1 MANWKGKV
9 MEYDIFKEIKARL
22 SMPDLVQGY
31 GIEINRRGYC
41 LCPFHAEK
49 TPSMHIMEK
58 GYYCFGCGEGGDHI
72 KFVQK
77 LFNLENPLD
86 AAKKINEDFG
96 LGLDPNHKPT
106 KEEFISARKIVTERQ
121 EFEREENIAFNAFSD
136 YFKIL
141 RDYGRIYAPQS
152 ESEILD
158 KRFIEYLHNFERID
172 YTVNRMIELMHNP
185 MNERKEF
192 LKDNEDYLVT
202 VAERLLEIRRDN
214 RQQENEIQTEQTQI
228 SNSSHKESPVHK
240 TIVINAFG
248 GPGAGKTT
256 ACLDIT
262 SMLRKRGFVAE
273 YVPEYAKELVWDKN
287 FEMLDGSEKNQKN
300 ILKEQQKRMDRL
312 MGKVDFIVTDAP
324 LLLNTIY
331 LNSPDK
337 TAYTKEILDRFN
349 KYDNFCFVVE
359 RNTAVFEQEGRIQNL
374 EQSIEKDNDI
384 TKLLKDNN
392 IYFKTYNHESLNKVA
407 ENAIRTHQRITGI
420 KKETPIGERIQS
432 AKAVGDIIG
441 NTPYKAI
448 SDKSYLK
455 YSNAIASQI
464 ADKLQQNNVAFSG
477 RVYSNLTTFTVNKK
491 DLDKLRS
498 IAENL
503 TRSFTDRHRPQLIP
517 SFKQQ
522 KTIQKQM
529 TAAPRQQ
536 SCNKFTL

>member
-1 MANWKGKV
+1 MSLYQKIKSAITVRQVGEMYG
-9 MEYDIFKEIKARL
+9 ME
-22 SMPDLVQGY
+22 PDRHGMV
-31 GIEINRRGYC
+31 C
-41 LCPFHAEK
+41 CPFHSDSD
-49 TPSMHIMEK
+49 PSMK
-58 GYYCFGCGEGGDHI
+58 LNDTYYYCFGCGEGGDHI

-121 EFEREENIAFNAFSD
+121 EFEREETIAYNAFCD
-136 YFKIL
+136 YFRVL
-141 RDYGRIYAPQS
+141 REYGRIYAPQS

-491 DLDKLRS
+491 DLDKLRC
-498 IAENL
+498 IAENV
-503 TRSFTDRHRPQLIP
+503 TRNFTDRNRPQLIP
-517 SFKQQ
+517 SLSQQ
-522 KTIQKQM
+522 KPMQKQM
-529 TAAPRQQ
+529 TAAPLQQ
-536 SCNKFTL
+536 SRSL

>member
-1 MANWKGKV
+1 MTNSRKFICFL
-9 MEYDIFKEIKARL
+9 IFTK
-22 SMPDLVQGY
+22 
-31 GIEINRRGYC
+31 
-41 LCPFHAEK
+41 
-49 TPSMHIMEK
+49 
-58 GYYCFGCGEGGDHI
+58 
-72 KFVQK
+72 
-77 LFNLENPLD
+77 
-86 AAKKINEDFG
+86 DFG

-121 EFEREENIAFNAFSD
+121 EFEREETIAYNAFCD
-136 YFKIL
+136 YFRVL
-141 RDYGRIYAPQS
+141 REYGRIYALQS
-152 ESEILD
+152 E
-158 KRFIEYLHNFERID
+158 
-172 YTVNRMIELMHNP
+172 
-185 MNERKEF
+185 
-192 LKDNEDYLVT
+192 
-202 VAERLLEIRRDN
+202 
-214 RQQENEIQTEQTQI
+214 
-228 SNSSHKESPVHK
+228 
-240 TIVINAFG
+240 
-248 GPGAGKTT
+248 
-256 ACLDIT
+256 
-262 SMLRKRGFVAE
+262 
-273 YVPEYAKELVWDKN
+273 
-287 FEMLDGSEKNQKN
+287 
-300 ILKEQQKRMDRL
+300 RMDKL

-536 SCNKFTL
+536 SRSL

>member
-1 MANWKGKV
+1 M
-9 MEYDIFKEIKARL
+9 
-22 SMPDLVQGY
+22 
-31 GIEINRRGYC
+31 
-41 LCPFHAEK
+41 
-49 TPSMHIMEK
+49 
-58 GYYCFGCGEGGDHI
+58 
-72 KFVQK
+72 
-77 LFNLENPLD
+77 
-86 AAKKINEDFG
+86 
-96 LGLDPNHKPT
+96 
-106 KEEFISARKIVTERQ
+106 TERQ
-121 EFEREENIAFNAFSD
+121 EFEREETIAYNAFCD
-136 YFKIL
+136 YFRVL
-141 RDYGRIYAPQS
+141 REYGRIYAPQS

-202 VAERLLEIRRDN
+202 VAERLLEIRHESQN
-214 RQQENEIQTEQTQI
+214 VNENSPKEKQAD
-228 SNSSHKESPVHK
+228 NSSPKENPVHK

-262 SMLRKRGFVAE
+262 SMLKKRGFVAE
-273 YVPEYAKELVWDKN
+273 YVQEYAKELVWDKN
-287 FEMLDGSEKNQKN
+287 FEMLDGSEKNQKI
-300 ILKEQQKRMDRL
+300 ILAEQQKRMDKL

-407 ENAIRTHQRITGI
+407 ENAVRTHERITGI
-420 KKETPIGERIQS
+420 KKEIPIGERIQS

-464 ADKLQQNNVAFSG
+464 ADKLQQNGISFSG
-477 RVYSNLTTFTVNKK
+477 RIYSNLTTFTVNKK
-491 DLDKLRS
+491 DLNKLRS

-503 TRSFTDRHRPQLIP
+503 TKSFTDRHRPQLIL

-536 SCNKFTL
+536 SCNNEVSL